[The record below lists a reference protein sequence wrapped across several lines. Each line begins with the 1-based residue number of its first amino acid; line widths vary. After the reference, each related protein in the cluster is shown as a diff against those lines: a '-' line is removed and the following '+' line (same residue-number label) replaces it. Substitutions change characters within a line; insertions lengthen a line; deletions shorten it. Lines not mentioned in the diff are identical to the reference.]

1 MDFNLD
7 FNTDNS
13 IKRFGLPV
21 IIGIIITC
29 LLGFVGHNTYGIIIG
44 ALIMGLLTIDEMTD
58 LGINSIIVA
67 VISVLI
73 IDFAIGGYNG
83 FGWLVWDLI
92 IAIIL
97 AFIFGWLGVQARG
110 MNGENTLVAK
120 YLLPLIFG
128 LIITIFL
135 GVFAHTFWVIIIGA
149 LIMGFLSANELGD
162 LGLNSLILGLISAI
176 VIDFA
181 CGGYNGFGWFIW
193 DIIVAIVVA
202 FICSNIGARIKDYY
216 Y

>member
-44 ALIMGLLTIDEMTD
+44 ALIMGLLTINEITD
-58 LGINSIIVA
+58 LGINSVIVA
-67 VISVLI
+67 IISVLI
-73 IDFAIGGYNG
+73 IDFAI
-83 FGWLVWDLI
+83 
-92 IAIIL
+92 
-97 AFIFGWLGVQARG
+97 
-110 MNGENTLVAK
+110 
-120 YLLPLIFG
+120 
-128 LIITIFL
+128 
-135 GVFAHTFWVIIIGA
+135 
-149 LIMGFLSANELGD
+149 
-162 LGLNSLILGLISAI
+162 
-176 VIDFA
+176 
-181 CGGYNGFGWFIW
+181 GGYNGFGWFIW